1 MATVKQVNETLAKMV
16 QAGMVLAIEST
27 DDIRYYPPN
36 CNPAL
41 HNFALRTKELGVA
54 RVRNAQAKGK
64 NELVQ

>member
-1 MATVKQVNETLAKMV
+1 
-16 QAGMVLAIEST
+16 MVLAIEST

-64 NELVQ
+64 SGWSFFCLRCVRWVHSWV

>member
-27 DDIRYYPPN
+27 DDIRYYPLD

-41 HNFALRTKELGVA
+41 HNFALRTKDLAVA

-64 NELVQ
+64 VEVLQ